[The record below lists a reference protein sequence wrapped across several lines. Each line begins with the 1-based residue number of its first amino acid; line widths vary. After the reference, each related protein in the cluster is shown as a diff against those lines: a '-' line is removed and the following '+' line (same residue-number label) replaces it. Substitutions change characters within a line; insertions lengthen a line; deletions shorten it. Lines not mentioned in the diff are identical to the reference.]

1 MKKPG
6 DAPVEALDERK
17 AKAEL
22 ARLAIRIAAADRA
35 YYAADAPV
43 MTDAEYDRLRIRNE
57 AIEARFP
64 ALVRPDSP
72 SRRLGAQPAA
82 GFRKVR
88 HREPM
93 ISLDNVLTPA
103 EFSEV
108 VARAHRF
115 LGLDPAHPL
124 PMVAEP
130 KIDGLSIS
138 LTYEQG
144 RLAVG
149 ATRGDGVEG
158 EDVTANLKTIEAVPQ
173 RLADRAPSFIEI
185 RGEIYMTK
193 ADFLALNEAQE
204 KAGEK
209 VFANPRNAAAGSLRQ
224 LDPAITASRR
234 LSLFAYAM
242 GAASDPVA
250 DTHWRYLERLRDW
263 GFAVNP
269 LSRHVRDENEA
280 AAFQETMAGERA
292 GLGYDIDGVV
302 YKIDDL
308 ALQRRLGS
316 VGRAPR
322 WAVAWKF
329 PAEQAITKLEDILIQ
344 VGRTGALTPVA
355 QLTPVNVG
363 GVLVSRASLHNE
375 DEIARKD
382 VRIGDWVR
390 IQRAG
395 DVIPQVLGVI
405 ASRRPKGAKPFVF
418 PDICPVCGS
427 RAVRE
432 TGEAV
437 RRCTG
442 GLTCPA
448 QAVER
453 LRHFVSRAA
462 FDIEGLGEKTIA
474 EFYADGLLRSPAD
487 IFALPAREGEIAKR
501 DGWGETS
508 ARNLSNAIAER
519 RRIPLA
525 RFIYALGIRRI
536 GEANAR
542 LLARHY
548 GSYRHFASA
557 MRKAADPESAERRA
571 LDSIL
576 GIGPAIVEE
585 IVAFFAEPRNI
596 AALEALE
603 REVTIADAEPASS
616 GSSALSGKT
625 IVFTGSLATMT
636 RAEAKAR
643 AEALGAKVTDSVTRA
658 TDLLVAGADPGSKA
672 RKATDLGVRTVGEDE
687 WRELAG
693 L

>member
-6 DAPVEALDERK
+6 EAPVEALDGRK

-22 ARLAIRIAAADRA
+22 ARLATRITAADRA

-43 MTDAEYDRLRIRNE
+43 MTDAEYDQLRIRNE

-103 EFSEV
+103 EFSEF
-108 VARAHRF
+108 VARARRF
-115 LGLDPAHPL
+115 LGLDPARPL

-158 EDVTANLKTIEAVPQ
+158 EDVTANLKTIEAVP
-173 RLADRAPSFIEI
+173 RHLAGRAPSFIEI

-193 ADFLALNEAQE
+193 ADFLALNELQE

-242 GAASDPVA
+242 GAASEPVA

-501 DGWGETS
+501 EGWGETS
-508 ARNLSNAIAER
+508 ARNLSSAIAER

-525 RFIYALGIRRI
+525 RFIHALGIRRI

-557 MRKAADPESAERRA
+557 MRKAADRESAERRA

-603 REVTIADAEPASS
+603 HEVAIADAEPAAS

-672 RKATDLGVRTVGEDE
+672 RKATDLGVRTIGEEE
-687 WRELAG
+687 WRALAQ

>member
-1 MKKPG
+1 MKKP
-6 DAPVEALDERK
+6 VESIVEGLDESDARV
-17 AKAEL
+17 EL
-22 ARLAIRIAAADRA
+22 ARLAERIAEADRA
-35 YYAADAPV
+35 YYEADSPV
-43 MTDAEYDRLRIRNE
+43 MTDAEYDRLRVRNA

-64 ALVRPDSP
+64 SLVRPDSP
-72 SRRLGAQPAA
+72 THRVGTAPAS
-82 GFRKVR
+82 GFHKLR

-103 EFSEV
+103 EFSEFV
-108 VARAHRF
+108 GRARRF
-115 LGLDPAHPL
+115 LGLDPSRAL

-138 LTYEQG
+138 LSYENG
-144 RLAVG
+144 RFVSG
-149 ATRGDGVEG
+149 ATRGDGIEG
-158 EDVTANLKTIEAVPQ
+158 EDVTANLKTMKAVPQ
-173 RLADRAPSFIEI
+173 RLHGGAPSFIEI
-185 RGEIYMTK
+185 RGEVYMTK
-193 ADFLALNEAQE
+193 TDFLALNEAQE

-224 LDPAITASRR
+224 LDPSITASRR

-242 GAASDPVA
+242 GSASEPVA
-250 DTHWRYLERLRDW
+250 DTHWGYLGRLRGW

-269 LSRHVRDENEA
+269 ISKHVRDADEA
-280 AAFQETMAGERA
+280 GAFQEKMAEERA
-292 GLGYDIDGVV
+292 TLGYDIDGVV

-308 ALQRRLGS
+308 ALQRRLGA

-375 DEIARKD
+375 DEIERKD

-395 DVIPQVLGVI
+395 DVIPQLLGVI
-405 ASRRPKGAKPFVF
+405 TERRPKGTKRFVF
-418 PDICPVCGS
+418 PDTCPVCGS

-432 TGEAV
+432 TDEAV

-442 GLTCPA
+442 GLICAA

-453 LRHFVSRAA
+453 LRHFVSRGA

-474 EFYADGLLRSPAD
+474 EFHADGLLKSPVD
-487 IFALPAREGEIAKR
+487 IFSLPARESEIAKR
-501 DGWGETS
+501 EGWGEIS
-508 ARNLSNAIAER
+508 ARNLSNAIEAR

-536 GEANAR
+536 GEAIAR

-548 GSYRHFASA
+548 GSYRRFAAA
-557 MRKAADPESAERRA
+557 MRAASDLDSPARHA

-585 IVAFFAEPRNI
+585 LVAFFAEPRNV
-596 AALEALE
+596 ATLETLE
-603 REVTIADAEPASS
+603 REVTIEDAESS
-616 GSSALSGKT
+616 PSESAPLSGKT
-625 IVFTGSLATMT
+625 IVFTGTLATMT

-643 AEALGAKVTDSVTRA
+643 AEALGAKVTDSVSRA

-672 RKATDLGVRTVGEDE
+672 RKAADLEVRMIDEEE
-687 WRELAG
+687 WRKLAG
-693 L
+693 F